1 MDKYQKIVTTGCL
14 MQNNKVLIVRRSD
27 AETFLPGY
35 YEMPGGK
42 CDFGENPEESL
53 KREFKEEV
61 GLKIE
66 ATKPYRIFSYVS
78 DEGKRHTVEI
88 VYLVKDG
95 EGEIQLGKNHVEY
108 IWITKDE
115 INKYRISDEI
125 KISIL
130 KGFEEFSQM

>member
-1 MDKYQKIVTTGCL
+1 